1 MDNHRTRPVVP
12 HRRLDPLN
20 GKVTKVTSG
29 TPVDG
34 TGTWHSSRDGRP
46 TRVPDDQQTS
56 TGEPRTTQ
64 DPSW

>member
-1 MDNHRTRPVVP
+1 MDFDARGRH
-12 HRRLDPLN
+12 LLYM
-20 GKVTKVTSG
+20 VTSG

-34 TGTWHSSRDGRP
+34 TGTWYSSRDGRP